1 MSKVIRIDDDTFA
14 RLQNLAE
21 PFIDT
26 PSTVVERLL
35 NYYESRQASVLGP
48 ELGKNIL
55 NGNQKENKMAQNLF
69 LAPAAEE
76 NLRKTIKR
84 SIGFASI
91 ENLLTD
97 KDKQIIKSSVSNPS
111 VLNCWAMTENNRAKY
126 NEMSPGDIVIFS
138 VKDTGK
144 FLYLGKVVAKIENEN
159 IGKSQWDFVPTKPW
173 KLIYFLEGIKN
184 INIDR
189 TKLVVALGY
198 NKNYVV
204 PGVIKVNPV
213 ARDTVLAKHIN
224 MEAFIDSFSA

>member
-35 NYYESRQASVLGP
+35 NYYESRQASVLEP
-48 ELGKNIL
+48 QLGKNFL

-69 LAPAAEE
+69 LAPASEE
-76 NLRKTIKR
+76 NLRNTIKR

-91 ENLLTD
+91 EKLLTD

-111 VLNCWAMTENNRAKY
+111 VLNCWAMTENNRAKF
-126 NEMSPGDIVIFS
+126 NEMSQGDIVIFS

-144 FLYLGKVVAKIENEN
+144 FLYSGKVVAKIENEN
-159 IGKSQWDFVPTKPW
+159 FGKSQWDFVPTKPW
-173 KLIYFLEGIKN
+173 KLIYFLEDIKN
-184 INIDR
+184 ININR
-189 TKLVVALGY
+189 AKLVVALGY
-198 NKNYVV
+198 EKNYVV

-213 ARDTVLAKHIN
+213 ARDTVLAKHGN
-224 MEAFIDSFSA
+224 MEAFINSFST